1 MADEDAPPPYEEAIG
16 NAPPSTVPTK
26 RPVPSAPPP
35 AVFNTGYVPPQGDQG
50 GNPWAYP
57 TTSGYPHGSGGGYG
71 QQQGFQLHGHNSGH
85 PPSPR
90 QGFTSGQQPGY
101 QPQQQCS
108 YPNPNQ
114 NQPSGPDRARRAN
127 NTNYAIRSNMC
138 LAVCATVCCWPVGL
152 IAIMSECEARDAVQ
166 NGDLAHAKEASDKA
180 RSMSWISIFVG
191 GCVIGF
197 AVFFGLLV
205 GLTSR

>member
-114 NQPSGPDRARRAN
+114 
-127 NTNYAIRSNMC
+127 
-138 LAVCATVCCWPVGL
+138 
-152 IAIMSECEARDAVQ
+152 ARDAVQ